1 MTSTDSSELKS
12 LREKAAIELNDL
24 AKITNLSVAQLKQLE
39 SGGDNLFYSSEI
51 KAQAIKRVLKALDP
65 NHPSLFEEVVKA
77 APTDQNPKNVIDEIV
92 RLSSKGSSS
101 RNVLPSATFTK
112 KGPSAM
118 AWGTVVVFLGV
129 LILYWSPWDNTI
141 PQLSSFSVTPPVNT
155 SQTETLPV
163 KALTNSEDLKVSSS
177 AEADKNVNSPNNL
190 HYVSQKPTDDA
201 SSSLSSAGD
210 QISTLLKNSNSSR
223 VANEAQNTSNP
234 QYKVLEPLRNP
245 NQNNDK
251 SSMTEVNST
260 VGNAQT
266 APTPNTTIS
275 SIINDPCQFLKT
287 DSPMAIT
294 PYPSKAGTYVYF
306 TSTQKAQACVQ
317 DGGGK
322 KTIVN
327 LNKDQGTSVYGKG
340 PWILASPDFSKFQIY
355 FQGGRVLP
363 PSNTATSMLLVE
375 HDIQ

>member
-1 MTSTDSSELKS
+1 MTFTDSSELKS

-24 AKITNLSVAQLKQLE
+24 AKITSLSVAQLKQLE

-65 NHPSLFEEVVKA
+65 NHPALFEEVAKA

-92 RLSSKGSSS
+92 RLSSKGSNS
-101 RNVLPSATFTK
+101 RNILPSATFTK

-118 AWGTVVVFLGV
+118 AWGTGVVFLGV

-141 PQLSSFSVTPPVNT
+141 PQLSLFTVTPPGNT

-163 KALTNSEDLKVSSS
+163 KVFTNNEDLKVSLNPEPDNNSNSS
-177 AEADKNVNSPNNL
+177 NNL
-190 HYVSQKPTDDA
+190 NATNPKPSGDPSPSQSNSD
-201 SSSLSSAGD
+201 D
-210 QISTLLKNSNSSR
+210 QISTVLKNSNSSR
-223 VANEAQNTSNP
+223 ATNDLQNTNNSD
-234 QYKVLEPLRNP
+234 YKVSEPLRTP
-245 NQNNDK
+245 IQNNTK

-260 VGNAQT
+260 RANALT
-266 APTPNTTIS
+266 APTTNTTIS
-275 SIINDPCQFLKT
+275 SSNNDPCQFLKT
-287 DSPMAIT
+287 DSPVAIT
-294 PYPSKAGTYVYF
+294 PYPSKAGTYVYL